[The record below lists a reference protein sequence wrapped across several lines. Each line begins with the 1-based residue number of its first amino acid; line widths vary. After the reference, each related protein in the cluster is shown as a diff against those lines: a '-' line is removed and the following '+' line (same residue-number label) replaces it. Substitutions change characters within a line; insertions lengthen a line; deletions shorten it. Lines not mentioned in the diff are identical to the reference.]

1 MRNPEICSKPRSQDQ
16 QKRWDMERGIF
27 MFSNTKGKESQF
39 VRFFKVA
46 FLEAEQRREHPLN
59 ELVSHG
65 SGGKVMD
72 ATVH

>member
-1 MRNPEICSKPRSQDQ
+1 
-16 QKRWDMERGIF
+16 

-46 FLEAEQRREHPLN
+46 FLEAEQHREHPLN
-59 ELVSHG
+59 ELVSRG

>member
-1 MRNPEICSKPRSQDQ
+1 ML
-16 QKRWDMERGIF
+16 
-27 MFSNTKGKESQF
+27 SNTKGKESQF
-39 VRFFKVA
+39 VRFFNVA

-72 ATVH
+72 ATGH